1 MKLASLALLVAVLG
15 APLPALAGEL
25 TLSFNDGR
33 VTLKATDVPVRQV
46 LAEWARLGKTRI
58 VGLEKVTGPPVTL
71 QLDNVPEKK
80 ALEILL
86 RSVAGY
92 AVASRQVALAGASQF
107 DRVALLPTSVASA
120 APAGGPRPAAF
131 APPAPQM
138 PFPDPIQ
145 LANEEPDQQPQQPGA
160 PMPQGAPAFTPA
172 GDPLRGGGSADVL
185 PSPPGV
191 NPIQPGPQ
199 QQVPPPLPGGT
210 TPPMA
215 PGPVLADRPGVLP
228 VPQQQQQQQ
237 QLLPPQQLAPTTP
250 PPRR

>member
-1 MKLASLALLVAVLG
+1 MKLAPLALLVAVLG
-15 APLPALAGEL
+15 APLPASAGEL

-58 VGLEKVTGPPVTL
+58 VGLERLTGPPVTL

-92 AVASRQVALAGASQF
+92 AVAGRPVAMAGVSIF
-107 DRVALLPTSVASA
+107 DRLALLPTSVASA
-120 APAGGPRPAAF
+120 APVAGPRPAAF
-131 APPAPQM
+131 APPPQPM
-138 PFPDPIQ
+138 AFPDPIQ
-145 LANEEPDQQPQQPGA
+145 LANEEPNQPEP
-160 PMPQGAPAFTPA
+160 PMPQGAPVFTPG
-172 GDPLRGGGSADVL
+172 GDPVHVGGSTDAL
-185 PSPPGV
+185 PLPPGM
-191 NPIQPGPQ
+191 NPVRAGQQPGPQ
-199 QQVPPPLPGGT
+199 QVAPPLPPGA

-228 VPQQQQQQQ
+228 VPQQQQPQQ
-237 QLLPPQQLAPTTP
+237 QLP
-250 PPRR
+250 PPPAPRP

>member
-15 APLPALAGEL
+15 APLPARAGEL

-58 VGLEKVTGPPVTL
+58 VGLEKLTGPPVTL

-120 APAGGPRPAAF
+120 APVGGPRPAAF
-131 APPAPQM
+131 APPPPQM
-138 PFPDPIQ
+138 AFPDPIQ
-145 LANEEPDQQPQQPGA
+145 LANEEPDQQPEA
-160 PMPQGAPAFTPA
+160 PMPQGAPVFTPA
-172 GDPLRGGGSADVL
+172 GDPVRVGGSGDVMPL
-185 PSPPGV
+185 PSGV
-191 NPIQPGPQ
+191 NPLRPGQ
-199 QQVPPPLPGGT
+199 QQAPPPPGT
-210 TPPMA
+210 TSPPMA

-237 QLLPPQQLAPTTP
+237 PLPPPPQQLAPTP
-250 PPRR
+250 APPRP

>member
-120 APAGGPRPAAF
+120 APVGGPRPAAF

-145 LANEEPDQQPQQPGA
+145 LANEEPGQQPEA
-160 PMPQGAPAFTPA
+160 PMPQAAPVFTAP
-172 GDPLRGGGSADVL
+172 GDPVRAGGSADVL

-199 QQVPPPLPGGT
+199 QQVPPPPGGT
-210 TPPMA
+210 TPPPMA

-237 QLLPPQQLAPTTP
+237 PPPQQLAPTTP